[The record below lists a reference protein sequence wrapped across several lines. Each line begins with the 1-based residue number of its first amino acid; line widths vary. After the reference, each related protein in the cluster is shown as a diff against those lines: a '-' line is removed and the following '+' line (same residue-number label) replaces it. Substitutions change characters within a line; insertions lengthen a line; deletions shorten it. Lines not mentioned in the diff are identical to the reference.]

1 MPRER
6 PECVAWV
13 SAFGPLR
20 PRPSGRSPL
29 GGGRGKGPSG
39 QPGALRWSGLRCA
52 QTALRCSHPRPR
64 RRTHCVRFA
73 HSVQTAATSQ
83 MTIRASRGATGA
95 ALLGA
100 PEARSSLPGR
110 AFAGVLG
117 LFVARNTSATARQ
130 AVPGGGDFCGGE
142 EVSRDGVGPEDRLC
156 LANGRASGPG
166 AACKARASVGARSA
180 LRRLTRRSCLSG
192 ESAANAA
199 SSATRLKA
207 EHRSGVG
214 AQRRPPQHEPPAGTA
229 CRAAPE
235 PRRSGLQRAAAM
247 GRKLL
252 ARRSGKE
259 PASFLCHR
267 PSLAAAV

>member
-1 MPRER
+1 MHPPPAVANGLRGSGRGPLGR
-6 PECVAWV
+6 PGVCMKLAHCCVADGT
-13 SAFGPLR
+13 APGPSR
-20 PRPSGRSPL
+20 PLASDRSRV
-29 GGGRGKGPSG
+29 GVGRGKGPSG

-64 RRTHCVRFA
+64 RRTHCVRCA

-110 AFAGVLG
+110 AFAGALELIVPG
-117 LFVARNTSATARQ
+117 NTSAAARQ

-142 EVSRDGVGPEDRLC
+142 ERRT
-156 LANGRASGPG
+156 
-166 AACKARASVGARSA
+166 SVGARSA
-180 LRRLTRRSCLSG
+180 LRELTRRSCLSG

-199 SSATRLKA
+199 SSATRLKT

-229 CRAAPE
+229 RRAAQE
-235 PRRSGLQRAAAM
+235 PRRRGHLGTTAK
-247 GRKLL
+247 GRD
-252 ARRSGKE
+252 R
-259 PASFLCHR
+259 PASPPMVEGVVPR
-267 PSLAAAV
+267 KQRGGPTE

>member
-1 MPRER
+1 MNCCCL
-6 PECVAWV
+6 CVVHW
-13 SAFGPLR
+13 SACGPLR
-20 PRPSGRSPL
+20 PLASDRSPSG
-29 GGGRGKGPSG
+29 GGSGKGPSG

-64 RRTHCVRFA
+64 RRTHCVRCA

-117 LFVARNTSATARQ
+117 LFVAGNTSATARQ

-142 EVSRDGVGPEDRLC
+142 ER
-156 LANGRASGPG
+156 
-166 AACKARASVGARSA
+166 RASVGARSA
-180 LRRLTRRSCLSG
+180 LRRLNRRSCLSG

-199 SSATRLKA
+199 SSATRLKT

>member
-1 MPRER
+1 MHPPPAVANGLRGSGRGPLGR
-6 PECVAWV
+6 PGVCMKLAHCCVADGT
-13 SAFGPLR
+13 APGPSR
-20 PRPSGRSPL
+20 PLASDRSRV
-29 GGGRGKGPSG
+29 GVGRGKGPSG

-142 EVSRDGVGPEDRLC
+142 ERRT
-156 LANGRASGPG
+156 
-166 AACKARASVGARSA
+166 SVGARSA
-180 LRRLTRRSCLSG
+180 LRRLNRRSCLSG

-199 SSATRLKA
+199 SSATRLKT

-229 CRAAPE
+229 CRAAQRPH
-235 PRRSGLQRAAAM
+235 RSGLQRAAAM
-247 GRKLL
+247 GRRQPLAILL
-252 ARRSGKE
+252 DRRLPTREGRGSG
-259 PASFLCHR
+259 
-267 PSLAAAV
+267 